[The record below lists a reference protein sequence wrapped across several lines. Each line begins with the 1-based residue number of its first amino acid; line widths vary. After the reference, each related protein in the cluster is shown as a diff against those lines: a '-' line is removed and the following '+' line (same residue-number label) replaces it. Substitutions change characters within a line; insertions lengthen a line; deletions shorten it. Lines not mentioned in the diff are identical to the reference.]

1 MIVAFDFLSMTILNG
16 RKGCAERYLYVVKTP
31 IGLFKAYRRGLFAA
45 LLSLEGGFTLETKH

>member
-1 MIVAFDFLSMTILNG
+1 MIVAFDFLSKTILNG

-45 LLSLEGGFTLETKH
+45 LLSLEGCFTLETKH